1 MTDFPANN
9 QSEETV
15 SEETTEY
22 WGNMGAATVQNPTAL
37 AVVLEDARQRLCGY
51 RTHFTKLMKE
61 INQILSN
68 ESPSNLSKF
77 QELVDLK
84 SKAKAALDVYV
95 AAVKKL
101 GAENDDQEAEY
112 LAEMSKMMKNFGSR
126 FTAFVAAATEAGS
139 GYSSS
144 ESSKPHSLSGSI
156 SSRKSI
162 SKSVKNA
169 VDAEVNLA
177 LIRRTA
183 TLTLD
188 ALKKEQDIEKRRHQA
203 DQEEERLRL
212 ETKAG
217 LEMVQAEAALERARA
232 IVAAEK
238 DILRVASVTI
248 EDMAPEMSTQEKVS
262 KYIQSTKNFFCDVC
276 AEYVLQ
282 ELDHLLFDCPA
293 SEPLRKSIFDFI
305 FSIFDLW
312 SRPWGVTRCFV
323 SVVGL
328 HRRHTLSL
336 RRGSN
341 N

>member
-1 MTDFPANN
+1 MHEIWKFKVWTPVKTPSPLN
-9 QSEETV
+9 S
-15 SEETTEY
+15 SKIEY
-22 WGNMGAATVQNPTAL
+22 WGNMEAATVQNSTAL
-37 AVVLEDARQRLCGY
+37 AVILEDARQRLCGY

-101 GAENDDQEAEY
+101 GAESDDQEAEY

-177 LIRRTA
+177 LIRQTA
-183 TLTLD
+183 TLTLESRC
-188 ALKKEQDIEKRRHQA
+188 AQKGTGHWKAPSPSWSRRG
-203 DQEEERLRL
+203 E
-212 ETKAG
+212 
-217 LEMVQAEAALERARA
+217 
-232 IVAAEK
+232 VAARDEGWFR
-238 DILRVASVTI
+238 DGSSRSC
-248 EDMAPEMSTQEKVS
+248 S
-262 KYIQSTKNFFCDVC
+262 
-276 AEYVLQ
+276 
-282 ELDHLLFDCPA
+282 
-293 SEPLRKSIFDFI
+293 RKSPCDRSCWKGYFAGCI
-305 FSIFDLW
+305 
-312 SRPWGVTRCFV
+312 CNN
-323 SVVGL
+323 
-328 HRRHTLSL
+328 
-336 RRGSN
+336 RGYGTGN
-341 N
+341 IYPRKGQ